1 MWWWYPLLGAVA
13 GLIAGLFGI
22 GGGLIIVPV
31 LAAAFV
37 LQGVAPDVLMH
48 LAIGTSLATIVV
60 TSLSSAR
67 AHHERGAVR
76 LDWLK
81 RLLPGLMIGTGLGVV
96 LASALSG
103 EVLELLF
110 GCFVLLVA
118 LKMGLNLRIGQM
130 AQAPGRIGQFVGGGS
145 VGVVSALFGIGGG
158 TVMVPMLT
166 SWQARMTE
174 AVGTAAAAG
183 FPIALVAALT
193 NIVVGWQA
201 PGLPEHTLGY
211 VHWGAWL
218 GIVLV
223 SVPFARVGA
232 RLAHALPV
240 LLLRRMFALILA
252 VVGLRFLFG

>member
-13 GLIAGLFGI
+13 GMIAGLFGI
-22 GGGLIIVPV
+22 GGGLVIVPV

-37 LQGVAPDVLMH
+37 LQGVAPEVLMH

-81 RLLPGLMIGTGLGVV
+81 RLLPGLVVGTGLGVV
-96 LASALSG
+96 LASELSG
-103 EVLELLF
+103 ETLKMAF
-110 GCFVLLVA
+110 GVFVLLVA
-118 LKMGLNLRIGQM
+118 AKLGLDLKVGQM
-130 AQAPGRIGQFVGGGS
+130 AQAPGRVGQFVGGS
-145 VGVVSALFGIGGG
+145 TVGVISSLFGIGGG
-158 TVMVPMLT
+158 TVMVPMLS

-183 FPIALVAALT
+183 FPIALTAALT
-193 NIVVGWQA
+193 NIVVGWHA
-201 PGLPEHTLGY
+201 PNLPEHAIGY
-211 VHWGAWL
+211 VHWVAWL

-223 SVPFARVGA
+223 SVPFARLGA
-232 RLAHALPV
+232 RLAHALPA
-240 LLLRRMFALILA
+240 LLLKRLFALILV
-252 VVGLRFLFG
+252 VVGLRFLLA

>member
-1 MWWWYPLLGAVA
+1 MWWWYPVLGAVA

-22 GGGLIIVPV
+22 GGGLVIVPV
-31 LAAAFV
+31 LAAAFA
-37 LQGVAPDVLMH
+37 LQGVATDVLMH

-81 RLLPGLMIGTGLGVV
+81 RLLPGLVVGTALGVV
-96 LASALSG
+96 LAGGLSS
-103 EVLELLF
+103 EMLKLLF
-110 GCFVLLVA
+110 GGFVLLVA
-118 LKMGLNLRIGQM
+118 VKMGLDLKVGQL
-130 AQAPGRIGQFVGGGS
+130 AQAPGRAGQFLGGGT

-193 NIVVGWQA
+193 NIAVGWHA
-201 PGLPEHTLGY
+201 PGLPEHAIGY
-211 VHWGAWL
+211 VHWVAWL

-232 RLAHALPV
+232 RLAHALPA
-240 LLLRRMFALILA
+240 LLLKRLFALIL
-252 VVGLRFLFG
+252 VIVGLRFLVS